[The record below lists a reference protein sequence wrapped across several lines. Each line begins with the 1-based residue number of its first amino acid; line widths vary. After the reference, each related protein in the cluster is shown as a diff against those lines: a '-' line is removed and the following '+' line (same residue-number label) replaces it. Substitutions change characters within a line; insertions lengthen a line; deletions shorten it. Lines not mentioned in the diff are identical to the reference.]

1 MTLERRYHRLLLA
14 YPGPYRRGH
23 GTEIVTTLLEMAPPG
38 QTRPSASDVWHLFR
52 SGLRQRFRLP
62 SGRPLVWVAAVLI
75 TVVTGA
81 FGAAAGSWVAEQ
93 TFTDLPGDAGIE
105 ALTRHA
111 AGGGGG
117 EFGMDRSAS
126 PWWTTLATGGV
137 DAPSFTPE
145 AAQARLTADGWS
157 VTAIRNVPMSSF
169 TEDPVTGAT
178 IELSASGSVFEATR
192 DGLTM
197 QVSGHV
203 TPEHGTIS
211 AEFWPADTGA
221 MRPLMLAGAALG
233 LIAGW
238 LLTASGAYRM
248 RALSPGRRRSVAVL
262 TGLALVTLALPALAL
277 WVNVGRVLRPTDRLV
292 WTVHSAFHPG
302 PYWSYGPKWMVL
314 ELAVVGLVLAAG
326 AWVLLLRRHPA
337 PAPVTA

>member
-38 QTRPSASDVWHLFR
+38 QTRPSASDAWHLFR
-52 SGLRQRFRLP
+52 SGLGQRFRLP

-93 TFTDLPGDAGIE
+93 TFTDLPGDAAIE
-105 ALTRHA
+105 ALTRQA
-111 AGGGGG
+111 AGGGN

-137 DAPSFTPE
+137 DAPSYTPE

-157 VTAIRNVPMSSF
+157 VTAIRTVPGSSF
-169 TEDPVTGAT
+169 TTDPVTGAT
-178 IELSASGSVFEATR
+178 IEVPAPGSVFEATR

-197 QVSGHV
+197 QVSGYI

-248 RALSPGRRRSVAVL
+248 RALPPGRRRSAAVL

-277 WVNVGRVLRPTDRLV
+277 WVNVGRVLRPTDPPA
-292 WTVHSAFHPG
+292 WTVHSAFNPG
-302 PYWSYGPKWMVL
+302 PYWSYGPAWMVL
-314 ELAVVGLVLAAG
+314 VLAVIGLVLAVD
-326 AWVLLLRRHPA
+326 AWVLLLLRRPA